1 MAATNKAQ
9 QKLDKALDRLE
20 KAVARVAD
28 GRHKGAASD
37 TALRQRVT
45 TMRNRLDAAMGE
57 LRRVLED

>member
-28 GRHKGAASD
+28 GRNKGAASD
-37 TALRQRVT
+37 AALRQRVT
-45 TMRNRLDAAMGE
+45 TVRNRLDAAMGE